1 MDISDDPT
9 ATPLP
14 LWQLLSFAASGDLSA
29 QRIVVDHY
37 QAETFERPDYE
48 QVTFKAELWARAV
61 VANSRS
67 YADVPALINCLISR
81 HDAALYLDEDKDKAK
96 KVAVEI
102 AALADLI
109 SENCNDNSAI
119 EDFGICVDYPSDEV
133 RREAAALK
141 EHWMLAKFTLGQIVF
156 TEQQ

>member
-1 MDISDDPT
+1 MDLTDEPP
-9 ATPLP
+9 ATPMP
-14 LWQLLSFAASGDLSA
+14 LWKLLSFAASGDLSA

-48 QVTFKAELWARAV
+48 QVTFKAELWARIV
-61 VANSRS
+61 VANSKS

-81 HDAALYLDEDKDKAK
+81 HDAALYLDEDKEKAN
-96 KVAVEI
+96 KVAVEM

-119 EDFGICVDYPSDEV
+119 EDFGICVDFPTNEI

-141 EHWMLAKFTLGQIVF
+141 EHWMLSNFTLGQIVLS
-156 TEQQ
+156 Q